1 MKNCAN
7 ADSILNCEPTAIQ
20 WVWWVRIVYSP
31 HYNISFFGLERLH
44 PFDSKKYGR
53 AWKLLRQQFG
63 PQLTTRHIS
72 VDRPVSDAELR
83 LVHAPEY
90 LRKLGSPAYLAE
102 ALEIPLLRRLPH
114 WLTAWRVLRPMRWA
128 VRGSVLAAEAALQYG
143 AAVNLSGGYH
153 HAKFNHGEGF
163 CVFSDIALM
172 VHQLRREQYLKPDD
186 AVAYVDLDA
195 HQGNGVCHQ
204 FMSKPRFYIF
214 DMYNRDIY
222 PCQDVQARERID
234 CKVPLPL
241 HCAGRE
247 YLANLSQRLPPFLDS
262 LADPVPSLAV
272 YNAGTDV
279 FAGDKLGGF
288 GLSAEEIVARDMLV
302 IEQFEERRIPFVLL
316 LSGGYS
322 RQSYRLVART
332 VGKLLAKKE
341 FPGARDLA

>member
-1 MKNCAN
+1 
-7 ADSILNCEPTAIQ
+7 
-20 WVWWVRIVYSP
+20 VRIVYSP

>member
-1 MKNCAN
+1 MNRR
-7 ADSILNCEPTAIQ
+7 PTNGSGGA
-20 WVWWVRIVYSP
+20 RIVYSP
-31 HYNISFFGLERLH
+31 HYNISCFGLERRH
-44 PFDSKKYGR
+44 PFDAQKYGR
-53 AWKLLRQQFG
+53 AWKLLRREFG
-63 PQLTTRHIS
+63 AQLTAQHIS

-90 LRKLGSPAYLAE
+90 LRSLRSPACVAE

-128 VRGSVLAAEAALQYG
+128 ARGSVLAAEAALQYG

-172 VHQLRREQYLKPDD
+172 VHQLRRDQHLKPDD
-186 AVAYVDLDA
+186 AVVYVDLDA

-204 FMSKPRFYIF
+204 FMSEPRFYIF
-214 DMYNRDIY
+214 DMYNRDVY
-222 PCQDVQARERID
+222 PCQDMQARERID

-241 HCAGRE
+241 HCPGRE

-262 LADPVPSLAV
+262 LAHPVPRLAI

-288 GLSAEEIVARDMLV
+288 GLSAEEILARDMLV

-322 RQSYRLVART
+322 RQSYRLVAGT
-332 VGKLLAKKE
+332 VAKLLAKKE
-341 FPGARDLA
+341 FSGVRDLA